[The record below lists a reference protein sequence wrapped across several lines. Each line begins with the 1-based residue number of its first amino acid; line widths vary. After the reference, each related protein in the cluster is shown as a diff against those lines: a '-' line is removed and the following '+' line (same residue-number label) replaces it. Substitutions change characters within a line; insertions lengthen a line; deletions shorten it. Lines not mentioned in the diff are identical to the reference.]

1 MYCTNGVKQLLLNVV
16 YTLIRETGKL
26 PERRAQTQSFI
37 LHYRQSSCQ
46 FQVGLINYS
55 LRLVRQKI
63 VAQTMV

>member
-37 LHYRQSSCQ
+37 L
-46 FQVGLINYS
+46 
-55 LRLVRQKI
+55 
-63 VAQTMV
+63 QTELLSISGRAH